1 MKRAIF
7 SVLLGLLGLGIL
19 FTSAALAAPGQS
31 LSSAAQPVALFDE
44 PITNT
49 DEISSTTPTTH
60 PVAAAIA
67 SHFSGV
73 FSTPTTYAGIMA
85 LHEEGLGFG
94 VIAKAYFAAQKL
106 QEMGMLDITPQ
117 VLLDEFSAGTG
128 WGRIMKEYG
137 LRPGQGRGSN
147 LGAIMSGHTSDET
160 LGASGGRIPPGQLK
174 KSNGQSGL
182 DDQAGNGNGKDKDKN
197 KDKGKGKN
205 K

>member
-31 LSSAAQPVALFDE
+31 VSSSAEPVALFQE
-44 PITNT
+44 PITPT
-49 DEISSTTPTTH
+49 TEITSTTSNTH

-67 SHFSGV
+67 EHFSGV
-73 FSTPTTYAGIMA
+73 FSTTYEGVMA
-85 LHEEGLGFG
+85 LHEEGYGFG

-106 QEMGMLDITPQ
+106 GIDPQ
-117 VLLDEFSAGTG
+117 ALLDEFTAGTG
-128 WGRIMKEYG
+128 WGNIMKNHE
-137 LRPGQGRGSN
+137 LHPGQGRGSN

-182 DDQAGNGNGKDKDKN
+182 DGQANGDNGKN
-197 KDKGKGKN
+197 KDKGNNGKGKN